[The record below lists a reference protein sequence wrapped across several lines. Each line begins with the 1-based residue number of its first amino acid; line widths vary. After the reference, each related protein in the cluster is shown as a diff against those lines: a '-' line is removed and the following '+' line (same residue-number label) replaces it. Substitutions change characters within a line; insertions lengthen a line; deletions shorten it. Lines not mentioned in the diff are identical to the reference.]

1 MLLNKFDKFVDENDR
16 MLNIDT
22 STRSTTAH
30 SSPKSESVRCESGF
44 PKTPDPIVHSSP
56 LAAGSRSYQHQLTPQ
71 GSTSDHPLKQ
81 RDNTMRTGRSDS
93 FSPSANPPG
102 INLMSSKIKNKTRSS
117 HLPKRRSLIQ
127 PILTPT
133 TPDAYNTSMNSSSS
147 AFSMPVQPR
156 HERSSSNV
164 LDFEYSQFSVHSRTS
179 SSSSIKHN
187 LDTND
192 INTLLKTLATKELDL
207 FESKQKIEDLR
218 KQLAYQERLYKEHAK
233 ELELLKQRVSRA
245 VSENTSNANDY
256 SAPSVVSEIPVK
268 HSPLPMSSII
278 SPTLREIPETDYSYV
293 YTSPNDSSA
302 MFSSRRTSPSVSN
315 HEQEIEMKEQQID
328 PESQN
333 PRENIQP
340 TWKRPLEL
348 FTRFDRILQNE
359 IEKSLHWDND
369 DDSIDNESVDTI
381 SNPSSAN
388 HRRGGSYL
396 SGATNRSGSQ
406 TPVPPTTS
414 GGNTPG
420 NRFTAASNVSKSL
433 WNLVSDIKSGL
444 LGSTEN
450 VSTIEPEAEREATYN
465 KLNGDAMPAITMG
478 NQPKSN
484 RLEFIGDDHRENSI
498 LSLNNR
504 KIKNVELK
512 EFC

>member
-1 MLLNKFDKFVDENDR
+1 MLLNKFDKFIDENDR
-16 MLNIDT
+16 MLSIDT
-22 STRSTTAH
+22 STRNTTAH
-30 SSPKSESVRCESGF
+30 SSPKSESGRCESGF
-44 PKTPDPIVHSSP
+44 PQTPDPIVHSSP

-81 RDNTMRTGRSDS
+81 RENTMRTGRSGS
-93 FSPSANPPG
+93 FSPSAHPPG

-133 TPDAYNTSMNSSSS
+133 TPDAYNSSMNSSNS
-147 AFSMPVQPR
+147 AFSMPTQPR

-187 LDTND
+187 LDTSD

-207 FESKQKIEDLR
+207 FESKQKIEDLK
-218 KQLAYQERLYKEHAK
+218 KQLAYQEKLYKEHAR

-245 VSENTSNANDY
+245 VSENTSIANDY
-256 SAPSVVSEIPVK
+256 SAPSVANEIPMK
-268 HSPLPMSSII
+268 HSPPPVSNII
-278 SPTLREIPETDYSYV
+278 SPTLRGIPETDYSYV

-315 HEQEIEMKEQQID
+315 HEQEIEMREQQID

-333 PRENIQP
+333 PREKNQP
-340 TWKRPLEL
+340 TWKRPLAL
-348 FTRFDRILQNE
+348 FSRFDRILQNE
-359 IEKSLHWDND
+359 IEKSLHWDD
-369 DDSIDNESVDTI
+369 DDNIDNESVNTI
-381 SNPSSAN
+381 SNPSSAS
-388 HRRGGSYL
+388 RRRDNSYL
-396 SGATNRSGSQ
+396 PNVTNRSGSQ
-406 TPVPPTTS
+406 TPVPPTPS
-414 GGNTPG
+414 GTNTPG
-420 NRFTAASNVSKSL
+420 SRLTAASNVSKSL

-450 VSTIEPEAEREATYN
+450 VSTIEPESEREAAYN
-465 KLNGDAMPAITMG
+465 KLNGDVMPTTTMG
-478 NQPKSN
+478 IKPRGN
-484 RLEFIGDDHRENSI
+484 RLEFIGDDHRENSM

-504 KIKNVELK
+504 KMKNVELK